1 MAIGIS
7 GCVTIAIAFGGIG
20 IDGKAWVF
28 AIGIHTNPKAT
39 GFVAATLIAY
49 DRLCREDLAKDTA
62 RFLSIEYDK
71 VIEHLDR
78 HDPAKAQRII
88 KADEKINFKELK
100 NTDFANFTDD
110 QPTEFLDTAG
120 QYSKD
125 FREVK
130 QAIFKVRHDN

>member
-1 MAIGIS
+1 MK
-7 GCVTIAIAFGGIG
+7 TEQ
-20 IDGKAWVF
+20 D
-28 AIGIHTNPKAT
+28 
-39 GFVAATLIAY
+39 LAY

-78 HDPAKAQRII
+78 HDPAEAQRII
-88 KADEKINFKELK
+88 KADEKINFKEMK
-100 NTDFANFTDD
+100 NTDFARFTDEEL
-110 QPTEFLDTAG
+110 TSFLKIVG

-130 QAIFKVRHDN
+130 QAIFKIRHEN